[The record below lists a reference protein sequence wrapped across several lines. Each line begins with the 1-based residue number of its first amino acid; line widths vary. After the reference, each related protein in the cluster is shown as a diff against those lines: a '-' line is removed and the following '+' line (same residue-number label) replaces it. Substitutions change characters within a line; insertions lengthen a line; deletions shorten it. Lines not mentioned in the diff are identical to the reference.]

1 MKSSLEI
8 AQEAELRPIEAI
20 AEEAGLL
27 PDEVDPY
34 GRYKAKISLG
44 ALDRLKDAPDGKLV
58 CVAGVTPTKAGEG
71 KTTTAVSLTEGLGH
85 IGKDPLLCL
94 RDLQAALH
102 LSLLIRTS

>member
-20 AEEAGLL
+20 AEQAGLL

-58 CVAGVTPTKAGEG
+58 CLAGVPREMAGEG
-71 KTTTAVSLTEGLGH
+71 KPTPAVSLPEDLGH

-94 RDLQAALH
+94 REP
-102 LSLLIRTS
+102 SLG

>member
-20 AEEAGLL
+20 AEAAGLL
-27 PDEVDPY
+27 PEEIDPY

-44 ALDRLKDAPDGKLV
+44 AIDRLKDAPDGKLV

-71 KTTTAVSLTEGLGH
+71 KTCLLYTSPSPRDGL
-85 IGKDPLLCL
+85 
-94 RDLQAALH
+94 
-102 LSLLIRTS
+102 LSRMPSSA